1 MPPVKRRAKGAKAPP
16 NRWTRGEIDVL
27 LQCLGSDEFLSKHAK
42 TLQARHFPPFSLRDA
57 CVKENEYHGV
67 CVALSQEILN
77 QAGEH
82 NNLNLRPFA
91 SIASKILDMTAKAKA
106 SNPGL
111 ESQALFDAFD
121 VDAFMA
127 SSGPLGPEPPP
138 AADPA
143 AASCRSLGSA
153 EGGEAAKE
161 PEAAKEDEEYDDTYV
176 APVRDPRNI
185 TFQTRIL
192 NPHLVCTLCMGYF
205 NDACTIIECLHTF
218 CRACIMRHFRE
229 SQVCPTCDSNL
240 GTNPRDLVRTDRT
253 LQSIV
258 DKVFPQFAAQA
269 STAAAAA
276 AAASSAAAKRSASP
290 PASSI
295 SPRPGKAARPGGARA
310 ASPAAGAAAAEE
322 VQEEISFSLQEEVDE
337 SAATNVRLEK
347 PYLRTSARLTVAH
360 LKKYLAKKMKTSS
373 EVAADLQIMCRGVAL
388 PLEISLDAIVRTHW
402 QQATEDLV
410 LTYRVLSSAEGAAAS
425 SSGGGGGAAAAEA
438 TESKAEAPVE
448 PEEPAGQPAGG
459 GGGGNGGG
467 GGGGDDAL
475 ASR

>member
-42 TLQARHFPPFSLRDA
+42 TLQARQFPPFSLRDA

-143 AASCRSLGSA
+143 PASCRSLDPST
-153 EGGEAAKE
+153 GGEAAKE

-205 NDACTIIECLHTF
+205 NDACTTARSKPPLWQ
-218 CRACIMRHFRE
+218 RPSSALVPPPGAPGGSGR
-229 SQVCPTCDSNL
+229 L
-240 GTNPRDLVRTDRT
+240 GTARKRPAHWTPSHCLGCSSESPPKPPMSRCHRQAPSSLTLTLTLTRHHHRVPNPN
-253 LQSIV
+253 
-258 DKVFPQFAAQA
+258 PNPNPNQA
-269 STAAAAA
+269 PS
-276 AAASSAAAKRSASP
+276 SSA
-290 PASSI
+290 
-295 SPRPGKAARPGGARA
+295 
-310 ASPAAGAAAAEE
+310 
-322 VQEEISFSLQEEVDE
+322 
-337 SAATNVRLEK
+337 
-347 PYLRTSARLTVAH
+347 
-360 LKKYLAKKMKTSS
+360 
-373 EVAADLQIMCRGVAL
+373 
-388 PLEISLDAIVRTHW
+388 
-402 QQATEDLV
+402 
-410 LTYRVLSSAEGAAAS
+410 
-425 SSGGGGGAAAAEA
+425 
-438 TESKAEAPVE
+438 
-448 PEEPAGQPAGG
+448 
-459 GGGGNGGG
+459 
-467 GGGGDDAL
+467 
-475 ASR
+475 